1 MANDTRTESG
11 HSHSPGF
18 THHIDGSQS
27 AGKVAV
33 GNRTA
38 VGSPEPQSHRI
49 VPIADASATSA
60 VSASSGPATVG
71 AKIAIALLRAYQIG
85 FSSWRAPT
93 CRFVP
98 SCSEYAL
105 GAYASHRFFPATWLT
120 MKRVCKCHP
129 WGAYGYDPVP
139 SVQARHVSGDA
150 IQTSGFSNLSVMDEA
165 PHNPKRRIYSKDY

>member
-1 MANDTRTESG
+1 MANETRTESG

-27 AGKVAV
+27 AGTVV
-33 GNRTA
+33 GGNRT
-38 VGSPEPQSHRI
+38 VVRPLEPQSRRI
-49 VPIADASATSA
+49 VPSADAAATSA
-60 VSASSGPATVG
+60 VSASPGPATVG

-85 FSSWRAPT
+85 FSSWRPPT
-93 CRFVP
+93 CRFIP

-105 GAYASHRFFPATWLT
+105 GAYASHRFLPATWLT

-150 IQTSGFSNLSVMDEA
+150 VQTSVFSSLSVVDEA
-165 PHNPKRRIYSKDY
+165 SHNPKRRIYSKDY